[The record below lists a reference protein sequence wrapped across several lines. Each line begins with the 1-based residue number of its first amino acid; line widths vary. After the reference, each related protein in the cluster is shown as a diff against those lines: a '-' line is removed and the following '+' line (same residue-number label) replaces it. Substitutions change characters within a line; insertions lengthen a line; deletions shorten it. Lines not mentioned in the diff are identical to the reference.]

1 MELATPAVWWGSLVF
16 WWRRKKSKD
25 KAKERLQLVL
35 AYDRA
40 KLAPGQMES
49 LKEDLLSVLARYFP
63 ADAEKV
69 EIEFEQRGERVVLIA
84 DIPIR
89 Q

>member
-1 MELATPAVWWGSLVF
+1 MF
-16 WWRRKKSKD
+16 WRRRKKSKQQ
-25 KAKERLQLVL
+25 AKERLQLVL

-40 KLAPGQMES
+40 RLAPGKMEA
-49 LKEDLLSVLARYFP
+49 LKQDLLEVLGRYFP

-84 DIPIR
+84 DIPVR
-89 Q
+89 

>member
-1 MELATPAVWWGSLVF
+1 MF
-16 WWRRKKSKD
+16 WWRRQKSKQ

-40 KLAPGQMES
+40 KLAPGKM
-49 LKEDLLSVLARYFP
+49 EDLKRDLLEVLHRYFP
-63 ADAEKV
+63 TEDREV

-84 DIPIR
+84 DIPVR
-89 Q
+89 S

>member
-1 MELATPAVWWGSLVF
+1 MF
-16 WWRRKKSKD
+16 WWRRKKSKQ

-40 KLAPGQMES
+40 KLPPGRVEE
-49 LKEDLLSVLARYFP
+49 LKRDLLEVLQKYFP
-63 ADAEKV
+63 TEDREV
-69 EIEFEQRGERVVLIA
+69 DIEFEQRGERMVLIA

-89 Q
+89 S

>member
-1 MELATPAVWWGSLVF
+1 MF
-16 WWRRKKSKD
+16 WWRRRKSKQ

-40 KLAPGQMES
+40 KLPPGRVEE
-49 LKEDLLSVLARYFP
+49 LKQDLLNVLQKYFP
-63 ADAEKV
+63 TEDREM
-69 EIEFEQRGERVVLIA
+69 EIEFEQRGERMVLIA

-89 Q
+89 T

>member
-1 MELATPAVWWGSLVF
+1 MF
-16 WWRRKKSKD
+16 WWRRRKSKQ

-40 KLAPGQMES
+40 KLAPGKM
-49 LKEDLLSVLARYFP
+49 EDLKRDLLEVLHRYFP
-63 ADAEKV
+63 TEDREV

-84 DIPIR
+84 DIPVR
-89 Q
+89 S